1 MHWIETII
9 FIILLILT
17 IYGFFQPLY
26 LRYKLIKLGKPED
39 RYDKPLKRIKDAVF
53 SFFLLLCSVKKER
66 IFTGLVHVFILYGSL
81 TFDTVSINHIL
92 EGFNQNW
99 NIFGHGVIRSIHSA
113 GADAFGIIVLLAV
126 GYFIIRRWVFRPKS
140 YTYPSLESAIIYT
153 LLITVTITFYL
164 YEGAAIAHNPAHS
177 YSAFLGKEIAGW
189 MQSILGGT
197 VTMTVVKISWWIHII
212 NVFLFVIYVPRSKY
226 LHMIFGPI
234 NIAFQDYG
242 STGFIKPLALDI
254 EDAELEGFGV
264 VKITDLTWR
273 DLFDGFACME
283 CGRCDDYCPAN
294 QTGKPLSPKNII
306 LKVKEYLLKEKKGL
320 LTPGEEKELTTLMD
334 AAEGKYTGDE
344 IWTCT
349 TCGACMY
356 VCPVK
361 NEHLP
366 KIIGLRQSQTL
377 MESKFPEELNQF
389 YKNMETNSNPWGFGS
404 ATRAD
409 WAEDLNI
416 KTLSQDADVDVLFW
430 IGCAGAFDE
439 RSKKVTLS
447 MIKILREAGI
457 NFGILGLEENCCGDQ
472 ARRLGNE
479 YMFQMLAQQNIET
492 LKKYNVKKILV
503 TCPHGYNTF
512 KNDYPAF
519 AQSIGIDN
527 WDIEV
532 VHHSQLIEELI
543 ETGKLTLKQKVE
555 STVTFHDPCYLARHN
570 KMVAPPRS
578 VLTQVGARL
587 KEMKKNR
594 YHSLCCGAGGGLMWT
609 EENLGTRVNHMRT
622 DHALATGADTIC
634 TSCPFCMTMLD
645 DGVKDKGKEEEFN
658 VKDIAEIVAQCL

>member
-1 MHWIETII
+1 MLHWIEAII
-9 FIILLILT
+9 FIVLLILT
-17 IYGFFQPLY
+17 AYGFFQPLY
-26 LRYKLIKLGKPED
+26 VRYKLIKLAKPEN

-53 SFFLLLCSVKKER
+53 SFFFLLCSVKKER
-66 IFTGLVHVFILYGSL
+66 IFTGIVHIFILYGSL

-92 EGFNQNW
+92 EGFNENW
-99 NIFGHGVIRSIHSA
+99 NIFGHGTIRSIHSA
-113 GADAFGIIVLLAV
+113 WADVFGIMVLLAV
-126 GYFIIRRWVFRPKS
+126 LYFIIRRWVFRPKS
-140 YTYPSLESAIIYT
+140 YTYPSLESVIIYA

-177 YSAFLGKEIAGW
+177 YSAFAGKEIAGW
-189 MQSILGGT
+189 MQSVLGGS
-197 VTMTVVKISWWIHII
+197 VTMTAVKIFWWIHII
-212 NVFLFVIYVPRSKY
+212 NVFLFVLYVPRSKY

-234 NIAFQDYG
+234 NIAFQNYG
-242 STGFIKPLALDI
+242 STGFIKPLELDL
-254 EDAELEGFGV
+254 ENAESFGV
-264 VKITDLTWR
+264 VKVTDLTWR
-273 DLFDGFACME
+273 DLLDGFACID

-294 QTGKPLSPKNII
+294 QTGKPLSPKNLI
-306 LKVKEYLLKEKKGL
+306 LNLKKYLLKEKKYL
-320 LTPGEEKELTTLMD
+320 LKANKEDVDLKDLMEWTYTP
-334 AAEGKYTGDE
+334 DE

-349 TCGACMY
+349 TCGACMH

-366 KIIGLRQSQTL
+366 KILGLRQSQVL
-377 MESKFPEELNQF
+377 MNSQFPAELSQF
-389 YKNMETNSNPWGFGS
+389 FKNMETNNNPWGFGA

-416 KTLSQDADVDVLFW
+416 KTLSEDPDVDILFW
-430 IGCAGAFDE
+430 VGCAGAFDE

-447 MIKILREAGI
+447 MVKILQEAGI
-457 NFGILGLEENCCGDQ
+457 NFGILGMEENCCGDQ

-479 YMFQMLAQQNIET
+479 YLFQMLAQENIET
-492 LKKYNVKKILV
+492 LQRYNVKKILL
-503 TCPHGYNTF
+503 TCPHGYNIL
-512 KNDYPAF
+512 KNDYPVLAK
-519 AQSIGIDN
+519 SLGIDD

-532 VHHSQLIEELI
+532 VHHSQLIAELI
-543 ETGKLTLKQKVE
+543 QTGKLTLKQKVE
-555 STVTFHDPCYLARHN
+555 STVTFHDPCYLGRHN

-609 EENLGTRVNHMRT
+609 EEKLGARVNHMRT
-622 DHALATGADTIC
+622 DHALAAGVETIC

-658 VKDIAEIVAQCL
+658 VKDIAEIVVQCL